1 MRGELPGTPRDGPEP
16 TLEWVSAGEGIVG
29 ALRAR
34 LGSDARP
41 ESLVVA
47 VLSSLRGWLE
57 RDTFEA
63 VIEELPWSL
72 RAALHAPEQ
81 LPAVRHVDGKDSFIA
96 TVAELMQ
103 RTPAQAAFYVRAVF
117 ATLRAHLPRGLVDAI
132 ERELPPE
139 MAELWRKAR

>member
-1 MRGELPGTPRDGPEP
+1 
-16 TLEWVSAGEGIVG
+16 VSAGEGVVG

-41 ESLVVA
+41 ESLVMA
-47 VLSSLRGWLE
+47 VVSALRRSLE

-96 TVAELMQ
+96 AVAELTQ
-103 RTPAQAAFYVRAVF
+103 RTPAQATFHVRAVF
-117 ATLRAHLPRGLVDAI
+117 ATLRAHLARGIVDAI
-132 ERELPPE
+132 ERELPPDI
-139 MAELWRKAR
+139 ADLWRSAR